1 MLLPGHVGDFR
12 TRKGKGVVV
21 NLQGVERT
29 AIHREGS
36 KDIFEKAHG

>member
-21 NLQGVERT
+21 NLQVERT